1 MARPK
6 NGNFNEVTG
15 AGLVTKAA
23 TEDYRKGWDLIFGK
37 NKENDLKNEA
47 IEKQLTEQESAV

>member
-15 AGLVTKAA
+15 AGLVTKPAND
-23 TEDYRKGWDLIFGK
+23 DYRNGWDRIFG
-37 NKENDLKNEA
+37 NKEKEP
-47 IEKQLTEQESAV
+47 EVKKELTEEETSV